1 MNEFDE
7 AILRVL
13 AQLRTPWLNR
23 AMSDITSL
31 GSMMVISLVT
41 AAAFTVLWTIA
52 RDRSGAARIVLAAAG
67 GQLLVQLF
75 KWTLQRPRPTIVP
88 YLTDVTGFSYPSGHA
103 LVATATYGTLA
114 WIACNH
120 VVEPSG
126 RRAIRVIC
134 WTVVALVAFSR
145 VYLGVHYMS
154 DVISGIV
161 MGIAWLYFAAYF
173 TRQTR
178 PPASSATSS
187 EPS

>member
-7 AILRVL
+7 AILRAV
-13 AQLRTPWLNR
+13 AQWRTPWLNR
-23 AMSDITSL
+23 AMSDISAL
-31 GSMMVISLVT
+31 GGMTVISLVT
-41 AAAFTVLWTIA
+41 AAAFTMLWTIA
-52 RDRSGAARIVLAAAG
+52 RDRNGAARIVLAAAG

-88 YLTDVTGFSYPSGHA
+88 YLTEFTGFSFPSGHA
-103 LVATATYGTLA
+103 LVATAAYGTLA
-114 WIACNH
+114 LVASRH
-120 VVEPSG
+120 VVQPSG
-126 RRAIRVIC
+126 RRAIRAFC
-134 WTVVALVAFSR
+134 WTIIVLVAFSR
-145 VYLGVHYMS
+145 VYLGVHYLS

-161 MGIAWLYFAAYF
+161 FGIGWLYLAVYL